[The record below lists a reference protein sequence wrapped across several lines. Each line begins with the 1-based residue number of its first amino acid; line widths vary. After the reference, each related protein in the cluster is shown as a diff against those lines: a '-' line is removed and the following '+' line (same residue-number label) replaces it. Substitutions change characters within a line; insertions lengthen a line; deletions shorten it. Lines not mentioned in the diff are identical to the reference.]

1 MLAGYWQAGRQL
13 FKDDTNPA
21 SRLAGVRTLFTDMA
35 ADPGAAGCVNL
46 RNEGLEG
53 SVSFVY
59 ALAVLHVLSRQQ
71 CVQMLKRVHDML
83 LPDKQ
88 LKFLS
93 AYTGITDL
101 ESLRQ
106 HVLLVWQEVK
116 KNQHVYCC
124 IQAMSFLAPK
134 VQDHPQYKAVLAASA
149 LHKQQQQQS
158 GGGSN
163 TTTTPLQILDL
174 GCCFGQDTRQLL
186 MDGIPAGGIIAS
198 DIHDGYWQAGRQLF
212 KDDTNPASR
221 LAGVRTLFTDMA
233 ADPGAEGCVDLSAEG
248 LEGSVSFVYA
258 LAVLHVLSRQQCVQM
273 LQRVHDMLL
282 PGVGTFFGWTVGAE
296 VEAEWAKTPTGEAPR
311 YLHSKASLAKLF
323 EELGYDEVSVTEADF
338 TREVTQSAGMQKLMA
353 DGAVPRTRLS
363 FVARRKA
370 LQ

>member
-1 MLAGYWQAGRQL
+1 MLTAALVAKFAFDRLRKG
-13 FKDDTNPA
+13 PA
-21 SRLAGVRTLFTDMA
+21 SGNERLNFNVDGPV
-35 ADPGAAGCVNL
+35 
-46 RNEGLEG
+46 
-53 SVSFVY
+53 
-59 ALAVLHVLSRQQ
+59 VLT
-71 CVQMLKRVHDML
+71 
-83 LPDKQ
+83 DKQ
-88 LKFLS
+88 LQFLS

-134 VQDHPQYKAVLAASA
+134 VQDHPQYKAVLAKFA
-149 LHKQQQQQS
+149 LHKQRP
-158 GGGSN
+158 GGGSHGS
-163 TTTTPLQILDL
+163 TPLQILDL

-186 MDGIPAGGIIAS
+186 MDGIPAGSIIAS

-273 LQRVHDMLL
+273 LQRVRDMLL

-338 TREVTQSAGMQKLMA
+338 TREVTQSGGMQKLMA
-353 DGAVPRTRLS
+353 AGAVPRTRLS

-370 LQ
+370 AQ